1 MRAFALLVLLASAA
15 AVQADNFVT
24 RVHETVTIDI
34 PGATAAYAIDP
45 SIADVATP
53 AVGRVSITGRSA
65 GTTQLV
71 AVTPSGTTSFL
82 ITIAA
87 AHPVSVPAAVK
98 AGEPIARA
106 ESRYSSSTAQVTNV
120 IDVFT
125 NGSERRTRVHLWN
138 VHYTGERLGR
148 SSDAFPSMFYRVTT
162 PSHEYTLCDE
172 LVDLSPLTV
181 RSTQLRGMHYRDR
194 ALELHAGYAA
204 STMYEDLFL
213 PADRRW
219 GASASYGITS
229 GPVRLVPGIH
239 AFFSEPQGTSA
250 RRGVIASLAAEH
262 RRGDVLFARAE
273 IAGSRSLAASGELT
287 YQTNDQELR
296 ARAWYKPEDFPTL
309 GLGELPGTHGEIDWT
324 RRVTPRLT
332 VDSLG
337 TFDRLELRA
346 AEKTMEQTL
355 GSTRLSVRYAPT
367 KHLTL
372 FGGADASLFESEA
385 SSFRT
390 IAVPAGIAFDAA
402 SFGASIA
409 YRLIDT
415 TGAARHGDALRITA
429 RAGGPL
435 IRASIWGERQR
446 QAPTLDII
454 FGQQP
459 GLELALL
466 KLGISVHSAEELARV
481 VRDNAALINLG
492 FIEGVTIDLTPQRD
506 QAGAEIAFS
515 RAGGRDQ
522 LRLHALYDRLEGIGA
537 TRSTALATLSY
548 SRRLFGATDVYGSW
562 SWWRTMLPSATYEN
576 TAFEIGVRQRFD
588 GLPGILRRGG
598 TIEGTVFLD
607 PELRGVR
614 TQGSGMIADVEIIL
628 DGNRTV
634 RTDRNG
640 VYSFRNVG
648 AGQHWIAANL
658 PPSRPAFFT
667 TRSRVEAEAPTRVD
681 FGLVWSPARILGRV
695 RSDADRGVAGAVI
708 RARSTVGVELSAT
721 TDSNGEFAIA
731 VPPGQYTLRLALE
744 SLPSGYSLAGDVER
758 AVDAIAA
765 EPRHAAFDVRALR
778 SIAGTAAGAAEVRI
792 EPLGRTAVT
801 DGAGNFVFRSLPAGT
816 FTLLAGSAT
825 SSVTL
830 PPEPVSLRGVV
841 LSGHSAK
848 TSVAGRFFVQ
858 LGAFR
863 DVANA
868 RILIRRA
875 LHAGTE
881 PQTATQGDLT
891 LVRVGPFASRAAAV
905 SASHSLRA
913 AGFET
918 AITSP

>member
-1 MRAFALLVLLASAA
+1 MKAFALLALLVSAA
-15 AVQADNFVT
+15 AVQAGSFVA

-53 AVGRVSITGRSA
+53 AVGRLSITGRSA

-71 AVTPSGTTSFL
+71 AVTSSGTTSFL

-87 AHPVSVPAAVK
+87 AQKTSVPAAVR

-120 IDVFT
+120 LDVFT
-125 NGSERRTRVHLWN
+125 NGSQRRTRLHVRN
-138 VHYTGERLGR
+138 VHYAGERFGR

-162 PSHEYTLCDE
+162 PSREYTLFDE

-219 GASASYGITS
+219 GASASYAIAA
-229 GPVRLVPGIH
+229 GPVRWVPGIH
-239 AFFSEPQGTSA
+239 AFLSEPPGTSA
-250 RRGVIASLAAEH
+250 RRGVIGSLAAEH
-262 RRGDVLFARAE
+262 RRGDALFARAE
-273 IAGSRSLAASGELT
+273 IAGSHSLAASGEVT
-287 YQTNDQELR
+287 YQTSDQELR

-309 GLGELPGTHGEIDWT
+309 GLGDLPGTHADVDWT
-324 RRVTPRLT
+324 RRITPRLT
-332 VDSLG
+332 IDSLA
-337 TFDRLELRA
+337 TFDQLELSSID
-346 AEKTMEQTL
+346 QTL
-355 GSTRLSVRYAPT
+355 GSTRLSVRYAAT

-372 FGGADASLFESEA
+372 TGGADATLFESGT

-390 IAVPAGIAFDAA
+390 VAVPAGIAFDTA
-402 SFGASIA
+402 SFGASIG

-415 TGAARHGDALRITA
+415 TGAARRGDALRVTA

-435 IRASIWGERQR
+435 VRASVWGERQR

-454 FGQQP
+454 FGEAP

-466 KLGISVHSAEELARV
+466 KLGINVHSAQDLARV
-481 VRDNAALINLG
+481 VRDNPALINLG
-492 FIEGVTIDLTPQRD
+492 FIEGVTINLTPQRD
-506 QAGAEIAFS
+506 QAGAEIALFT
-515 RAGGRDQ
+515 AGGRDQ
-522 LRLHALYDRLEGIGA
+522 FRLQALYDRREGIGA

-548 SRRLFGATDVYGSW
+548 SRRLFGATDVHGSY
-562 SWWRTMLPSATYEN
+562 SWWRTALPAATYEN
-576 TAFEIGVRQRFD
+576 TAFEIGVGQRFD
-588 GLPGILRRGG
+588 GIPEVLRRGG
-598 TIEGTVFLD
+598 TIEGVVFLD

-614 TQGSGMIADVEIIL
+614 TQSAETIADVEIIL

-640 VYSFRNVG
+640 AYSFRNVG
-648 AGQHWIAANL
+648 GGQHWIAANL

-695 RSDADRGVAGAVI
+695 RSDAERGVAGAVI
-708 RARSTVGVELSAT
+708 RASSTSGVELSAT
-721 TDSNGEFAIA
+721 TDSNGEFTMA
-731 VPPGQYTLRLALE
+731 VPPGQYTLRLARE
-744 SLPSGYSLAGDVER
+744 SLPSGYSLAGEEER
-758 AVDAIAA
+758 VVDAIAA

-778 SIAGTAAGAAEVRI
+778 SIAGTALGATEVRI

-816 FTLLAGSAT
+816 FTLQAGNAT

-841 LSGHSAK
+841 LSGHIAQK
-848 TSVAGRFFVQ
+848 PVAGNFFVQ

-863 DVANA
+863 DLANA
-868 RILIRRA
+868 RRLIQRVLR
-875 LHAGTE
+875 AGTE
-881 PQTATQGDLT
+881 PQTTTQGGLT
-891 LVRVGPFASRAAAV
+891 LVRVGPFPSRAAAA
-905 SASHSLRA
+905 SASHSLQA

-918 AITSP
+918 AITGP

>member
-1 MRAFALLVLLASAA
+1 MKAFALLALLASAA
-15 AVQADNFVT
+15 AVQAASSVT
-24 RVHETVTIDI
+24 RVRETVTIDI

-71 AVTPSGTTSFL
+71 AVTSSGTTSFL

-87 AHPVSVPAAVK
+87 AQQAAVPAAVR

-120 IDVFT
+120 LDVFT
-125 NGSERRTRVHLWN
+125 NGSERRTRLHLRN
-138 VHYTGERLGR
+138 VHYTGERFGR

-162 PSHEYTLCDE
+162 PSREYTLFDE

-219 GASASYGITS
+219 GASASYAFAA
-229 GPVRLVPGIH
+229 GPVRWVPGIH
-239 AFFSEPQGTSA
+239 AFFSEPRGTSA

-262 RRGDVLFARAE
+262 RRGDALFARAE

-287 YQTNDQELR
+287 YQTSDQELR

-309 GLGELPGTHGEIDWT
+309 GLGDLPGTHAEVDWT
-324 RRVTPRLT
+324 RRITPRLT
-332 VDSLG
+332 VDSLA
-337 TFDRLELRA
+337 TFDQLELSSID
-346 AEKTMEQTL
+346 QTL
-355 GSTRLSVRYAPT
+355 GSTRFSARYAPT

-372 FGGADASLFESEA
+372 FGGADATLFESEA

-390 IAVPAGIAFDAA
+390 IAVPAGIAFDTA

-415 TGAARHGDALRITA
+415 TGAARRGDALRVTA

-435 IRASIWGERQR
+435 LRASVWGERQR
-446 QAPTLDII
+446 QAPTLDLI
-454 FGQQP
+454 FGQEP

-466 KLGISVHSAEELARV
+466 KLGISVHSAQELARV
-481 VRDNAALINLG
+481 VRDNPALINLG
-492 FIEGVTIDLTPQRD
+492 FIEGVTINLTPQRD
-506 QAGAEIAFS
+506 QAGAEIALS
-515 RAGGRDQ
+515 TAGGRDQ
-522 LRLHALYDRLEGIGA
+522 LRLHALYDRLEGIGS

-548 SRRLFGATDVYGSW
+548 SRRLFGATDVHGSY
-562 SWWRTMLPSATYEN
+562 SWWRTALPGATYEN

-588 GLPGILRRGG
+588 GLPEILRRGG
-598 TIEGTVFLD
+598 TIEGVVFLD

-614 TQGSGMIADVEIIL
+614 TQGAEMIAGVEVIL
-628 DGNRTV
+628 DGNRTA

-640 VYSFRNVG
+640 AYSFRNVG
-648 AGQHWIAANL
+648 PGQHWIAANV

-695 RSDADRGVAGAVI
+695 RSDANRGVAGAVI
-708 RARSTVGVELSAT
+708 RASSTLGVELSAT
-721 TDSNGEFAIA
+721 TDSNGEFTIA

-744 SLPSGYSLAGDVER
+744 SLPSGYSLAGDEAL

-765 EPRHAAFDVRALR
+765 EPRPAAFDVRALR
-778 SIAGTAAGAAEVRI
+778 SIAGTALGAAEVRI
-792 EPLGRTAVT
+792 EPLGKTAVT
-801 DGAGNFVFRSLPAGT
+801 DAAGNFVFRSLPAGT
-816 FTLLAGSAT
+816 FTLLAGNAT

-841 LSGHSAK
+841 LSGQIAEK
-848 TSVAGRFFVQ
+848 PAAGKFFVQ

-863 DVANA
+863 SIANA
-868 RILIRRA
+868 RRLIQRVLR
-875 LHAGTE
+875 AGTE
-881 PQTATQGDLT
+881 PQTATEGGLMV
-891 LVRVGPFASRAAAV
+891 VRVGPFPSRAAAV
-905 SASHSLRA
+905 SASRSLQA

-918 AITSP
+918 AITAP